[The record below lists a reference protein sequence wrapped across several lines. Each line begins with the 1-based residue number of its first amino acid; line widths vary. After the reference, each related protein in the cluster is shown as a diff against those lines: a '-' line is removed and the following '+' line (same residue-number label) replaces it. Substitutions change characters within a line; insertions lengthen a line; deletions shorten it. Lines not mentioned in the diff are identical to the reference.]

1 MPFFKELGLSDPVL
15 MAVSR
20 MGFEAT
26 TPIQETAIPPAMLG
40 QDIIGQAQTGT
51 GKTAAFGIPMVEKL
65 EREAGSVKGLVV
77 APTRELAIQVAE
89 ELNSIGQVK
98 GIRALPVYGGQDIN
112 RQIRSLKNRP
122 QIIVGTPGRLMD
134 HMRRKTIRLQE
145 VSIVILDEADEMLN
159 MGFIDDIETILQ
171 DVPSERQTML
181 FSATMPKPIQDLA
194 RRFMKEPKL
203 IEVTSKEVTVPNTEQ
218 FYLEVHERQKYDVL
232 CRILDIQSPDLAI
245 IFSRTKKRVD
255 ELHEALVK
263 RGYSAEAIHGD
274 LTQAKRDSVMRN
286 FKGGV
291 TEILVATDVA
301 ARGIDVGGITHIYNF
316 DIPQDPE
323 NYVHRIGRTGRL
335 GKAGQATTFVTP
347 RELDHLR
354 LIERMIGKKISRR
367 PVPSMSEALEG
378 LQQLTVDKIMA
389 VVQEGGF
396 RPYKELAESLLEEN
410 DSVTLL
416 SAALKLLTKEP
427 DQTPVKL
434 TIEAPPPKR
443 KSAPKGYRGSTSSAA
458 GSSWKRNNYKDTRSE
473 KRTRNYKH
481 DKREKY

>member
-1 MPFFKELGLSDPVL
+1 MPFFKELGLSDPIL
-15 MAVSR
+15 KAVSR

-26 TPIQETAIPPAMLG
+26 TPIQEKAIPPAMLG

-51 GKTAAFGIPMVEKL
+51 GKTAAFGIPMVEKI
-65 EREAGSVKGLVV
+65 ERDGGSVKGLVV
-77 APTRELAIQVAE
+77 APTRELAVQVAE

-171 DVPSERQTML
+171 DVPGERQTML

-218 FYLEVHERQKYDVL
+218 YYLEVHERQKYDVL
-232 CRILDIQSPDLAI
+232 CRVLDIQSPELAI

-286 FKGGV
+286 FRAGV

-301 ARGIDVGGITHIYNF
+301 ARGLDVGGVTHIYNF

-354 LIERMIGKKISRR
+354 LIERTIRRKISRQ
-367 PVPSMSEALEG
+367 PVPTLSEALEG
-378 LQQLTVDKIMA
+378 LQQVAVDQIMA
-389 VVQEGGF
+389 VVEEGGN
-396 RPYKELAESLLEEN
+396 RRYKELAETLLEDN

-427 DQTPVKL
+427 EQTSVQL
-434 TIEAPPPKR
+434 TIEAPPKKKSPKGFR
-443 KSAPKGYRGSTSSAA
+443 GSAPSTEAPY
-458 GSSWKRNNYKDTRSE
+458 WKRSNYKDNRSE
-473 KRTRNYKH
+473 KRQRSYKY
-481 DKREKY
+481 DKRKY